1 VRSGAAWFL
10 PGLAASAAAGLLV
23 GVFGGAAAGWAVF
36 SACLLALLLS
46 QYSEL
51 MALYRW
57 VSQPRLSDA
66 PEREGLWGEVF
77 NQLHRHRR
85 ANLRRRREL
94 ATLMVRSRRAVEAL
108 PYGVALLDAENR
120 LQWCNETAHRHLG
133 LDSAR
138 DLGQPVQNFV
148 RQPEFARY
156 LESGVYAGGIVLR
169 VGAAGADS
177 SIAVQLVVVDDDER
191 LLLSNDV
198 TGAERLEAMRR
209 DFVANVSHELRTP
222 LTVLAGFLETIRDLN
237 LDADRVRDYTGL
249 MSPQAERMK
258 RIIDDLLVL
267 SSLEHAPAPAPERVR
282 VLPLL
287 ERVLGEA
294 RALSGGR
301 HRIALQT
308 EGAHDLAG
316 AEGEITSAFLNLV
329 TNAIRYTPEGGEI
342 RLGWRSGREGA
353 SFTVEDTG
361 IGIAPEHL
369 PRLTERFYR
378 VDRSRSRET
387 GGTGLGLAIVKHAL
401 ARHNATL
408 DIRSE
413 PGRGSV
419 FSARFPESR
428 LLAQENGEKVP
439 G

>member
-1 VRSGAAWFL
+1 MRFSAARFV
-10 PGLAASAAAGLLV
+10 PGLAASALAALV
-23 GVFGGAAAGWAVF
+23 VGFFGGAAAGWAVL
-36 SACLLALLLS
+36 SACLLVLLLS
-46 QYSEL
+46 QYSDL
-51 MALYRW
+51 MELYRW

-66 PEREGLWGEVF
+66 PEREGVWGEVF
-77 NQLHRHRR
+77 EHLHRHRR

-120 LQWCNETAHRHLG
+120 LQWCNETAHRQLG

-156 LESGVYAGGIVLR
+156 LESGTYAGGIVLR
-169 VGAAGADS
+169 VGAAGTDS
-177 SIAVQLVVVDDDER
+177 SIAVQLVVVDEDER

-249 MSPQAERMK
+249 MAPQAERMK

-301 HRIALQT
+301 HRIALKA
-308 EGAHDLAG
+308 EGAYDLVG
-316 AEGEITSAFLNLV
+316 AEGEIMSAFLNLV
-329 TNAIRYTPEGGEI
+329 TNAIRYTPDGGEI
-342 RLGWRSGREGA
+342 RLAWRSDGEGA
-353 SFTVEDTG
+353 IFTVEDTG

-387 GGTGLGLAIVKHAL
+387 GGTGLGLAILKHAL
-401 ARHNATL
+401 ARHNAVL
-408 DIRSE
+408 EIRSE
-413 PGRGSV
+413 PGGGSA
-419 FSARFPESR
+419 FSARFPSAR